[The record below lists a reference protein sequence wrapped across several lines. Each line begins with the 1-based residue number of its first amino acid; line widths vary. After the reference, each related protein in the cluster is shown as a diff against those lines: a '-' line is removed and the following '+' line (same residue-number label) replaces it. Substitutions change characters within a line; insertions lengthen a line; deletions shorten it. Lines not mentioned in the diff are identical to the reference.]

1 LKVPF
6 IPIPT
11 LVPLLGPLGMIPLPT
26 KWRIRFGEPLD
37 PVRPYPRS
45 ARDAVM
51 HERAEYVRREVQ
63 RLLDKERL
71 QRTSVLFG

>member
-1 LKVPF
+1 
-6 IPIPT
+6 
-11 LVPLLGPLGMIPLPT
+11 
-26 KWRIRFGEPLD
+26 
-37 PVRPYPRS
+37 
-45 ARDAVM
+45 M